1 MEVQTQRGIV
11 TFIMFADVLKD
22 RYMEGNML
30 ALDRKDNRT
39 MFEINVYLIR
49 FEVLSELGERIVGS
63 DLSEFEVFSMAEE

>member
-49 FEVLSELGERIVGS
+49 FEVLRELGERIVGS